1 MDARKI
7 SRVMPMVIGIGF
19 CLVSALKLWALSGAA
34 AAPDPAS
41 GRTQAALFAPAVST
55 DWSYIT
61 PNQILVLGVATA
73 IVLLLVVAGLGLMF
87 YGRFFGDIDEE
98 ADIDAPAPPPSVKP
112 VRKPRSFGIRA
123 PRG

>member
-7 SRVMPMVIGIGF
+7 SRVMPTVIGIGF

-41 GRTQAALFAPAVST
+41 GRDQAALFAPAVFT

-87 YGRFFGDIDEE
+87 YERFFGDIDEE
-98 ADIDAPAPPPSVKP
+98 ADIDAPEPPPVKP
-112 VRKPRSFGIRA
+112 VRRNGSFGFRA